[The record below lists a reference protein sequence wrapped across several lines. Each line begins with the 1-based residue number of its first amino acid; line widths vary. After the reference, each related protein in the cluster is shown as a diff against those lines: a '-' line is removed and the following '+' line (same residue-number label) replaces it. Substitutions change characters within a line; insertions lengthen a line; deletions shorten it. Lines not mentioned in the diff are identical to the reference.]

1 MILNWSKSEPCI
13 PAHQHFDLLT
23 SPTRAYHRGLADII
37 GSLSERTNNV
47 SQSTIERVLFEHTAE
62 TVLSSPAL
70 PFILS
75 SSIGA
80 VGRALQMVCCLERM
94 CFSTAEVTASVNWA
108 GQRRQ

>member
-47 SQSTIERVLFEHTAE
+47 PQSTIERVLFEHTAE
-62 TVLSSPAL
+62 TVFSSLAL

-75 SSIGA
+75 SSVGA
-80 VGRALQMVCCLERM
+80 GCLERM
-94 CFSTAEVTASVNWA
+94 RFSTAEVTASVNWA
-108 GQRRQ
+108 GQCRQ